1 MVDPLVVA
9 ERMKEARFRTAAAR
23 REAVSQALMAQL
35 VSNVLGRVV
44 HQTQWGRYETGDS
57 EPPLDVIRATA
68 RVSGLAEAYIAA
80 FGEDMPAQSPPAQ
93 GSADPLSQ
101 AIAATANAPRGAK
114 LEPKDVPAPRP
125 GTKQQA
131 EEKKKGKRAG

>member
-1 MVDPLVVA
+1 MVDQLVVA

-57 EPPLDVIRATA
+57 EPPLDVIRGTA

-80 FGEDMPAQSPPAQ
+80 FGE
-93 GSADPLSQ
+93 
-101 AIAATANAPRGAK
+101 NAPTARGPKTEAAPATKRTAK
-114 LEPKDVPAPRP
+114 LEEPPIPAPRASA
-125 GTKQQA
+125 K
-131 EEKKKGKRAG
+131 KRAKGA